1 MMAECSVVAHCAGRG
16 GPRLDLAP
24 SPRFVFVGSSREREP
39 DPSVPPGCT
48 SAGES
53 WIIRVLTASV
63 NLPEVSKGP
72 AGLRL
77 RGPPHHILLGG
88 PGLPG
93 KAPLCVGVFST
104 VAPTGVA
111 PQGLPVP
118 VKLLLGGGPP
128 LQALEDAR
136 FPRPAGHGPPS
147 HFLPQQLSAWS
158 WPREPLTRQAWLL
171 GPFAART
178 SYRRDTLAFWG
189 L

>member
-1 MMAECSVVAHCAGRG
+1 MVAHCAGRG

-39 DPSVPPGCT
+39 DPSMPPGCT

-53 WIIRVLTASV
+53 WIIRVLTASQLIYLKSPKDRRAQTEGAAPSHPPRRPRAPRESAFV
-63 NLPEVSKGP
+63 RR
-72 AGLRL
+72 RL
-77 RGPPHHILLGG
+77 QHRGPN
-88 PGLPG
+88 
-93 KAPLCVGVFST
+93 
-104 VAPTGVA
+104 GVA

>member
-1 MMAECSVVAHCAGRG
+1 MDH
-16 GPRLDLAP
+16 P
-24 SPRFVFVGSSREREP
+24 SPHCF
-39 DPSVPPGCT
+39 T
-48 SAGES
+48 
-53 WIIRVLTASV
+53 V

-77 RGPPHHILLGG
+77 RGPPHLILLGG

-118 VKLLLGGGPP
+118 VKLLLGGGAP

-147 HFLPQQLSAWS
+147 RFLPQQLSAWS

-178 SYRRDTLAFWG
+178 SYRCDMLAFWG